1 MPTTQRLQNILDK
14 CRMDGLRQ
22 YWEESRE
29 ETGLDFPGYMDRI
42 LRDRQMSRREVLRR
56 ADIPEKYGYRIL
68 DGSRR
73 TVDRD
78 RLLKIFLAAHMK
90 PEEVQRA
97 LALYG
102 MPALYPRNPRDNV
115 FYLAFR
121 NRLWS
126 VDKVD
131 EWLRYYDLK
140 PLAIGIGED

>member
-1 MPTTQRLQNILDK
+1 MPTTQRLQKILDR

-22 YWEESRE
+22 YWEGHRE
-29 ETGLDFPGYMDRI
+29 EAGLDFPTYMDRI
-42 LRDRQMSRREVLRR
+42 LRERQMSRREVLRR

-68 DGSRR
+68 DGTRR
-73 TVDRD
+73 TTDRD
-78 RLLKIFLAAHMK
+78 RLLKIFFAAHMS

-131 EWLRYYDLK
+131 EWLRYYHLK
-140 PLAIGIGED
+140 PLAIGLEEA